1 MGKAFSSMSLKVNTK
16 KKHLNR
22 FDCLFM
28 LSVSKKIIP
37 GVKRKGQGGEAK
49 AARRT
54 DVSSAPRDAVEIFSI
69 EDHRSVLL

>member
-1 MGKAFSSMSLKVNTK
+1 
-16 KKHLNR
+16 
-22 FDCLFM
+22 M

-54 DVSSAPRDAVEIFSI
+54 DVSSAPRDAVYLVLNSSKLVENIVLNYFLEIDISI
-69 EDHRSVLL
+69 HNSQKEKSNSQ

>member
-28 LSVSKKIIP
+28 LSVSKIIP
-37 GVKRKGQGGEAK
+37 RVKRKGQGREAK

-54 DVSSAPRDAVEIFSI
+54 DVFSAPRDAMEIFSI
-69 EDHRSVLL
+69 EDHQSVLL

>member
-1 MGKAFSSMSLKVNTK
+1 MSLKVNTK

-22 FDCLFM
+22 SDCLFM
-28 LSVSKKIIP
+28 LSVSKKIIS

-49 AARRT
+49 AART